1 MNEFLSLLHSHID
14 TAEQIENKIENGE
27 EYMEDI
33 RAYLPSLNQLVTE
46 LFGRIQ
52 NSQSGLE
59 LNPEFVLQVLKDILY
74 GIEHEDSVYLLDTM
88 RYGLS
93 EIYGYLAE
101 ELQGGGK
108 YE

>member
-1 MNEFLSLLHSHID
+1 MNEFLNLLHSHID

-27 EYMEDI
+27 EYMGDI
-33 RAYLPSLNQLVTE
+33 RAYLPFLNQLVTE
-46 LFGRIQ
+46 LFQMVQ

-59 LNPEFVLQVLKDILY
+59 LNPEFVLQVLNDILY